1 MVLIGDHK
9 KKSGKNECCEDILN
23 PEEEVAWLIVG
34 NSLSIRKSGLQWG
47 WMYHLSVYETAAARK
62 KLWCM

>member
-1 MVLIGDHK
+1 MALINVGDIILKNKKKEMVLIGDHK

-34 NSLSIRKSGLQWG
+34 NSLSIRKSGL
-47 WMYHLSVYETAAARK
+47 
-62 KLWCM
+62 